1 MSGDM
6 DDILLVFFQECEE
19 QLQELERGLAALS
32 DGESGKETINAV
44 FRAVHSIKG
53 GAASFGLENLVRFAH
68 VFESSLDGLRSGRV
82 APTPEIVKIFLKAM
96 DVLSDLVAEAQ
107 GGAAVD
113 QDRIADSRT
122 ELETIMANATGSA
135 PAEKQDEVIPAD
147 FTPVPLDFAPVMAD
161 FDFGDLGVEE
171 EVPASTALVVTFSP
185 HTAMYDRGDDA
196 RNLLIGLADVAVA
209 HGGTST
215 VTCET
220 AAVPTL
226 ADLETEK
233 SCLSWRVVLP
243 AAVPE
248 ESVHTVFDWVSD
260 VCDVTIT
267 REGAAILKAEDKNA
281 EDAAA
286 SLAPASTTDAQAPA
300 SAIIA
305 PEPAQAPSP
314 TSAAVMERIM
324 AELPPAPAA
333 SAPVDAGKAQP
344 VRQPAE
350 QATIRVDLHRVDDL
364 MDLVGELVIA
374 QAALEAI
381 GQANNGGHQEMN
393 KCIASMKTLTRDIQ
407 DAVMAVR
414 AQPVRSVF
422 QRMQRVVRE
431 ACSMTHKDVVLTL
444 EGENTEVDRT
454 LVEKLS
460 DPLTHMLRNAVD
472 HGIESAED
480 RIAAG
485 KPGTGQILLSA
496 GHRSGRI
503 LITIQDDG
511 AGINRERVLAIGV
524 KRGIV
529 APDAVLT
536 DDEIHNLIF
545 APGFSTAA
553 TVSDL
558 SGRGVG
564 MDVVKQAILGLGG
577 RVTISSVEGQGTTFC
592 LSLPLTLA
600 VLDGMLIDAA
610 GSTMV
615 VPISSVVETMMVGHK
630 DIYALPDG
638 ANVVSIR
645 GECMPLIPLASVL
658 GLVRKR
664 ATGQSE
670 EDVILV
676 VENESGARAALIVDT
691 IRDQAQ
697 VVIKSI
703 EKNYRQMPGVSAA
716 TILGDGSV
724 SLILDIPALVANAL
738 GRIDTR
744 PSDVRTEIAA

>member
-19 QLQELERGLAALS
+19 QLQELERGLSALS

-44 FRAVHSIKG
+44 FRAVHSVKG

-82 APTPEIVKIFLKAM
+82 APTPEIVKTFLKAM

-107 GGAAVD
+107 GGATVD
-113 QDRIADSRT
+113 TARIDESRA
-122 ELETIMANATGSA
+122 ELQAIIGEGSGTAGQKEEET
-135 PAEKQDEVIPAD
+135 VPAD
-147 FTPVPLDFAPVMAD
+147 FTPVPVDFEPVMAD
-161 FDFGDLGVEE
+161 FDFGDFGFEE
-171 EVPASTALVVTFSP
+171 EAPAEAASLVVTFSP

-209 HGGTST
+209 HGGAST

-220 AAVPTL
+220 AALPAL
-226 ADLETEK
+226 DALETEK
-233 SCLSWRVVLP
+233 SYLSWRVVLP

-267 REGAAILKAEDKNA
+267 RDGGPGPSGGEQPAEEQTAPA
-281 EDAAA
+281 EPEQPAPVAEAPVPAPVAA
-286 SLAPASTTDAQAPA
+286 SPAPAPSTVA
-300 SAIIA
+300 
-305 PEPAQAPSP
+305 EK
-314 TSAAVMERIM
+314 IM
-324 AELPPAPAA
+324 AEMPPAPTPAA
-333 SAPVDAGKAQP
+333 TAPIAAGNAAATRRP
-344 VRQPAE
+344 VE

-374 QAALEAI
+374 QAALESI
-381 GQANNGGHQEMN
+381 GQREDDAQQEMI
-393 KCIASMKTLTRDIQ
+393 KRIASMKALTRDIQ

-431 ACSMTHKDVVLTL
+431 ACSMTSKDVVLTL
-444 EGENTEVDRT
+444 EGEDTEVDRT

-472 HGIESAED
+472 HGIESAEA

-485 KPGTGQILLSA
+485 KSPTGQILLSA

-503 LITIQDDG
+503 LITIKDDG
-511 AGINRERVLAIGV
+511 GGINRERVLATAV
-524 KRGIV
+524 KRGII
-529 APDAVLT
+529 ASDAVLT
-536 DDEIHNLIF
+536 DDEINNLIF

-600 VLDGMLIDAA
+600 VLDGMLIVAA

-615 VPISSVVETMMVGHK
+615 VPVSSVVETMMVNHK
-630 DIYALPDG
+630 DIYMLPDG

-645 GECMPLIPLASVL
+645 GACMPLIPLASEL
-658 GLVRKR
+658 GLGGGGT
-664 ATGQSE
+664 ASLSE

-676 VENESGARAALIVDT
+676 VENESGARAALIVED

-703 EKNYRQMPGVSAA
+703 EKNYRQMAGVSAA

-724 SLILDIPALVANAL
+724 SLILDVPALVANAL

-744 PSDVRTEIAA
+744 PSDVRTGLAA